1 MWYTKPAPLFSK
13 KDIIGWEDCIC
24 LFPLSI
30 LSVGWDHLRVS
41 WVATSFAHPENCP
54 FEAHLRCVWF
64 SVSPC
69 HHVISSNSIHMNQ
82 LFWMCPDISGVS
94 PCHYKQWRKKLVL
107 FPLGFREWQVVP
119 DDEDVIFAS
128 MRLAACFWVGMT
140 GIAWSSIVILNYKF
154 IRTPVH
160 ILIINILYIYV
171 YYCVYVPSC
180 THRHVYNIICF
191 FKP

>member
-1 MWYTKPAPLFSK
+1 MWYSKPAPLFSK

-24 LFPLSI
+24 FFPLSS

-41 WVATSFAHPENCP
+41 WVVTSLSSFAHPENCP
-54 FEAHLRCVWF
+54 FESHLRCVWF

-69 HHVISSNSIHMNQ
+69 HHVISSTSIHMNQ
-82 LFWMCPDISGVS
+82 LLWMFPDVSGYFWMVPVS
-94 PCHYKQWRKKLVL
+94 PCHYKQWRKKLLL

-128 MRLAACFWVGMT
+128 MRLAASFWVGMT

-160 ILIINILYIYV
+160 ILIVYI
-171 YYCVYVPSC
+171 
-180 THRHVYNIICF
+180 
-191 FKP
+191 